1 MELLEGRKNFMII
14 DIFLPLS
21 LIFIMFTLGL
31 GLTLNDFINLVHTPK
46 AFFVGI
52 MNQMFLLPLVAF
64 IIISL
69 MGITKEIA
77 VGMMILA
84 SCPGGVTS
92 NIITKLAKGDTALSI
107 SYTAVISI
115 LTIVSLPMITGFSM
129 KYFMG
134 ADAPPLNL
142 LSLGFTM
149 FLITALPVGIGLS
162 VRSKYRTFAD
172 SFEATATKI
181 SIILFIIIIL
191 GALASEWNTFIN
203 NLLKLGPAI
212 ILLMVVMITIGYKS
226 SNWFKMNNRQ
236 AVTVAI
242 ESGIQNGTVGITI
255 GNLIIN
261 PETGLSILSIPSGV
275 YGILMYFIC
284 LPFVFWY
291 IKTKHK

>member
-1 MELLEGRKNFMII
+1 MII

-21 LIFIMFTLGL
+21 LVFIMFTLGL
-31 GLTLNDFINLVHTPK
+31 GLIPNDFVNLLRKPK

-52 MNQMFLLPLVAF
+52 INQMILLPITAF
-64 IIISL
+64 IIVSL

-92 NIITKLAKGDTALSI
+92 NMITKLAKGDTALSI
-107 SYTAVISI
+107 SYTAVISV
-115 LTIVSLPMITGFSM
+115 LTIITLPIKTGFSM
-129 KYFMG
+129 DHFMG
-134 ADAPPLNL
+134 AEAPPMNL
-142 LSLGFTM
+142 VSLGLTM
-149 FLITALPVGIGLS
+149 FLITALPVGIGLI
-162 VRSKYRTFAD
+162 VRSINRPFAD
-172 SFEATATKI
+172 SFEITATKI
-181 SIILFIIIIL
+181 STILFIIIII
-191 GALASEWNTFIN
+191 GALFSEWNTFIN
-203 NLLKLGPAI
+203 NLTALGPAI
-212 ILLMVVMITIGYKS
+212 ILLMVVMITIGYNS
-226 SNWFKMNNRQ
+226 SNWLKMNGPQ

-242 ESGIQNGTVGITI
+242 ESGIQNATVGITI

-291 IKTKHK
+291 LKNQ

>member
-1 MELLEGRKNFMII
+1 MII

-21 LIFIMFTLGL
+21 LVFIMFTLGL
-31 GLTLNDFINLVHTPK
+31 GLTPNDFVNLLRKPK

-52 MNQMFLLPLVAF
+52 INQMILLPITAF
-64 IIISL
+64 IIVSL

-92 NIITKLAKGDTALSI
+92 NMITKLAKGDTALSI
-107 SYTAVISI
+107 SYTAVISV
-115 LTIVSLPMITGFSM
+115 LTIITLPIITGFSM
-129 KYFMG
+129 GHFMG
-134 ADAPPLNL
+134 AEAPPMNL
-142 LSLGFTM
+142 VSLGLTM
-149 FLITALPVGIGLS
+149 FVINALPVGIGLI
-162 VRSKYRTFAD
+162 VRYKNRTFAD
-172 SFEATATKI
+172 SFEITATKI
-181 SIILFIIIIL
+181 STILFIIIII
-191 GALASEWNTFIN
+191 GALLSEWNTFIN
-203 NLLKLGPAI
+203 NLTALGPAI
-212 ILLMVVMITIGYKS
+212 ILLMVVMITIGYNS
-226 SNWFKMNNRQ
+226 SNWLKMNGPQ

-242 ESGIQNGTVGITI
+242 ESGIQNATVGITI

-291 IKTKHK
+291 LKNHK

>member
-1 MELLEGRKNFMII
+1 MII

-21 LIFIMFTLGL
+21 LVFIMFTLGL
-31 GLTLNDFINLVHTPK
+31 GLTPNDFVNLLRKPK

-52 MNQMFLLPLVAF
+52 INQMILLPITAF
-64 IIISL
+64 IIVSL

-92 NIITKLAKGDTALSI
+92 NMITKLAKGDTALSI
-107 SYTAVISI
+107 SYTAVISV
-115 LTIVSLPMITGFSM
+115 LTIITLPIITGFSM
-129 KYFMG
+129 GHFMG
-134 ADAPPLNL
+134 AEAPPMNL
-142 LSLGFTM
+142 VSLGLTM
-149 FLITALPVGIGLS
+149 FLITALPVGIGLI
-162 VRSKYRTFAD
+162 VRSKNRPFAD
-172 SFEATATKI
+172 SFEITATKI
-181 SIILFIIIIL
+181 STILFIIIII
-191 GALASEWNTFIN
+191 GALLSEWNTFIN
-203 NLLKLGPAI
+203 NLTALGPAI
-212 ILLMVVMITIGYKS
+212 ILLMVVMITIGYNS
-226 SNWFKMNNRQ
+226 SNWLKMNGPQ

-242 ESGIQNGTVGITI
+242 ESGIQNATVGITI

-291 IKTKHK
+291 LKNHK

>member
-1 MELLEGRKNFMII
+1 MII

-21 LIFIMFTLGL
+21 LIFIMFALGL
-31 GLTLNDFINLVHTPK
+31 GLTLNDFINLIHTPK

-115 LTIVSLPMITGFSM
+115 FTIVSLPIITGFSM

-162 VRSKYRTFAD
+162 VRTKYRAFAD

-191 GALASEWNTFIN
+191 GALTSEWNTFIN

-291 IKTKHK
+291 IKNYHE

>member
-1 MELLEGRKNFMII
+1 MII

-21 LIFIMFTLGL
+21 RVFIMFTLGL
-31 GLTLNDFINLVHTPK
+31 GLTPNDFVNLLRKPK

-52 MNQMFLLPLVAF
+52 INQMILLPITAF
-64 IIISL
+64 IIVSL

-92 NIITKLAKGDTALSI
+92 NMITKLAKGDTALSI
-107 SYTAVISI
+107 SYTAVISV
-115 LTIVSLPMITGFSM
+115 LTIITLPIITGFSM
-129 KYFMG
+129 GHFMG
-134 ADAPPLNL
+134 AEAPPMNL
-142 LSLGFTM
+142 VSLGLTM
-149 FLITALPVGIGLS
+149 FVITALPVGIGLI
-162 VRSKYRTFAD
+162 VRSKNRTFAD
-172 SFEATATKI
+172 SFEITATKI
-181 SIILFIIIIL
+181 STILFIIIII
-191 GALASEWNTFIN
+191 GALLSEWNTFIN
-203 NLLKLGPAI
+203 NLTALGPAI
-212 ILLMVVMITIGYKS
+212 ILLMVVMITIGYNS
-226 SNWFKMNNRQ
+226 SNWLKMNGPQ

-242 ESGIQNGTVGITI
+242 ESGIQNATVGITI

-291 IKTKHK
+291 LKNHK